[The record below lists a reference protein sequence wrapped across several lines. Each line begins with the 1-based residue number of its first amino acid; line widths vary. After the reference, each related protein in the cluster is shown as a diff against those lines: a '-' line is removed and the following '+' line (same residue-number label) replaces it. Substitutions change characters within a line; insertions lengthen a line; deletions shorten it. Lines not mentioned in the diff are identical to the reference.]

1 MQVRDY
7 LGFYDLLAFEILYP
21 LSLGRQ
27 ICRSPLAPI
36 MVRQAAADLCDHT
49 AANAARSLID

>member
-1 MQVRDY
+1 M
-7 LGFYDLLAFEILYP
+7 
-21 LSLGRQ
+21 
-27 ICRSPLAPI
+27 